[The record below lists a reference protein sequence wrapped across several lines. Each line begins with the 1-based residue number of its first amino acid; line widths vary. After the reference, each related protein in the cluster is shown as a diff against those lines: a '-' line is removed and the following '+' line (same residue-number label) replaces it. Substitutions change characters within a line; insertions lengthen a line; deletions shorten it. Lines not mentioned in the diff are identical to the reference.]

1 MWVSHNR
8 VLIGGN
14 KKNVRN
20 PNFDTEETKLLINLW
35 GNPAIQKTL
44 ITSHKKFPIITKL
57 SETMR
62 QYGYQRTPE
71 EINTR
76 LKNLKCLY
84 NRLKKDVECGIRSHP
99 TWKHYAAMDA
109 ILTRPI
115 FGYQNTGDNPDED
128 EDSGQLM
135 VKDEVEVEPDEEDEL
150 RPEDLLQVETTPEEI
165 FLQDDD
171 DVMIKEEPIDVDE
184 YESRRCTTNGLKL
197 IRASIKSLFLLF
209 AADRPTLKPTFRRHG
224 I

>member
-8 VLIGGN
+8 VLVGGN

-20 PNFDTEETKLLINLW
+20 PNFDTEETKLLISLW
-35 GNPAIQKTL
+35 GNPSIQKTL

-57 SETMR
+57 SEAMR

-99 TWKHYAAMDA
+99 TWKHFASMDA

-115 FGYQNTGDNPDED
+115 FGYQSNGENQDENSLQD
-128 EDSGQLM
+128 DDPGAVLLKEEEEGEL
-135 VKDEVEVEPDEEDEL
+135 DEEDGL
-150 RPEDLLQVETTPEEI
+150 RPEDLLQVETTPSELV
-165 FLQDDD
+165 LQEDDD
-171 DVMIKEEPIDVDE
+171 DVIIKEEPIDVDE
-184 YESRRCTTNGLKL
+184 YEKRL
-197 IRASIKSLFLLF
+197 
-209 AADRPTLKPTFRRHG
+209 
-224 I
+224 

>member
-1 MWVSHNR
+1 MPTTTIIMSGNPRNSRRKEWVSHNR

-20 PNFDTEETKLLINLW
+20 PNFDTDETKLLISLW

-44 ITSHKKFPIITKL
+44 ITSHKKFPIISKL
-57 SETMR
+57 SDTMR

-84 NRLKKDVECGIRSHP
+84 NRLKKDVECGLRSHP
-99 TWKHYAAMDA
+99 TWKHFAAMDA

-115 FGYQNTGDNPDED
+115 FGYQNSNDIQDED
-128 EDSGQLM
+128 DEEEPGQVM
-135 VKDEVEVEPDEEDEL
+135 VKDEGEIEIEEDDEL
-150 RPEDLLQVETTPEEI
+150 RPEDLLQLETTPEEHY
-165 FLQDDD
+165 LQEDDD
-171 DVMIKEEPIDVDE
+171 IVIKEEPIDVDE
-184 YESRRCTTNGLKL
+184 YEKRK
-197 IRASIKSLFLLF
+197 
-209 AADRPTLKPTFRRHG
+209 
-224 I
+224 

>member
-8 VLIGGN
+8 VLVGGN

-20 PNFDTEETKLLINLW
+20 PNFDTEETKLLISLW
-35 GNPAIQKTL
+35 GNPSIQKTL

-57 SETMR
+57 SEAMR

-99 TWKHYAAMDA
+99 TWKHFGAMDA

-115 FGYQNTGDNPDED
+115 FGYQSNGENQDENSLQD
-128 EDSGQLM
+128 DDPGAVLLKEEEEGEL
-135 VKDEVEVEPDEEDEL
+135 DEEDGL
-150 RPEDLLQVETTPEEI
+150 RPEDLLQVETTPSELV
-165 FLQDDD
+165 LQEDDD
-171 DVMIKEEPIDVDE
+171 DVVIKEEPIDVDE
-184 YESRRCTTNGLKL
+184 YEKRQ
-197 IRASIKSLFLLF
+197 
-209 AADRPTLKPTFRRHG
+209 
-224 I
+224 

>member
-1 MWVSHNR
+1 MSGGQRNSRRKEWVSHNR

-20 PNFDTEETKLLINLW
+20 PNFDTEETKLLISLW

-44 ITSHKKFPIITKL
+44 ITSHKKFPIISKL

-84 NRLKKDVECGIRSHP
+84 NRLKKDVECGLRSHP
-99 TWKHYAAMDA
+99 TWKHFSAMDA

-115 FGYQNTGDNPDED
+115 FGYQNSGELVEDED
-128 EDSGQLM
+128 EDPGQVI
-135 VKDEVEVEPDEEDEL
+135 VKDEGGEIEELDDDDEL
-150 RPEDLLQVETTPEEI
+150 RPEDLLQVETTPAEEI
-165 FLQDDD
+165 LLQTDDD
-171 DVMIKEEPIDVDE
+171 DVIIKEEPIDVDE
-184 YESRRCTTNGLKL
+184 YEK
-197 IRASIKSLFLLF
+197 K
-209 AADRPTLKPTFRRHG
+209 K
-224 I
+224 

>member
-1 MWVSHNR
+1 MSGNQRNGSRRDKVWVSHNR
-8 VLIGGN
+8 VLVGSGN
-14 KKNVRN
+14 KKNMRN
-20 PNFDTEETKLLINLW
+20 PNFDTEETKLLISLW

-84 NRLKKDVECGIRSHP
+84 NRLKKDVECGLRVHP
-99 TWKHYAAMDA
+99 TWKHYSAMDA

-115 FGYQNTGDNPDED
+115 FGYQNNGENQDDED
-128 EDSGQLM
+128 EDPGQLM
-135 VKDEVEVEPDEEDEL
+135 VKDEADLDLDEEDEL
-150 RPEDLLQVETTPEEI
+150 RPEDLLQVEEENYMPE
-165 FLQDDD
+165 DD
-171 DVMIKEEPIDVDE
+171 DVLIKEEPIDVDE
-184 YESRRCTTNGLKL
+184 YDK
-197 IRASIKSLFLLF
+197 K
-209 AADRPTLKPTFRRHG
+209 K
-224 I
+224 

>member
-1 MWVSHNR
+1 MSGNQRNRRDKVWVSHNR

-20 PNFDTEETKLLINLW
+20 PNFDTEETKLLISLW

-99 TWKHYAAMDA
+99 TWKHFGAMDA

-115 FGYQNTGDNPDED
+115 FGYQNSVDSVDED
-128 EDSGQLM
+128 EDEGQVM
-135 VKDEVEVEPDEEDEL
+135 IKGEVDVDLGDDDEL
-150 RPEDLLQVETTPEEI
+150 RPEDLLQVEETPVENLLPEE
-165 FLQDDD
+165 D
-171 DVMIKEEPIDVDE
+171 DVQIKDEPIDVDE
-184 YESRRCTTNGLKL
+184 YDDK
-197 IRASIKSLFLLF
+197 K
-209 AADRPTLKPTFRRHG
+209 K
-224 I
+224 

>member
-1 MWVSHNR
+1 MSHNR
-8 VLIGGN
+8 VLVGGN

-20 PNFDTEETKLLINLW
+20 PNFDTEETKLLISLW
-35 GNPAIQKTL
+35 GNPSIQKTL

-57 SETMR
+57 SEAMR

-99 TWKHYAAMDA
+99 TWKHFGAMDA

-115 FGYQNTGDNPDED
+115 FGYQSNGENQDENSLQD
-128 EDSGQLM
+128 DDPGAVLLKEEEEGEL
-135 VKDEVEVEPDEEDEL
+135 DEEDGL
-150 RPEDLLQVETTPEEI
+150 RPEDLLQVETTPSELV
-165 FLQDDD
+165 LQEDDD
-171 DVMIKEEPIDVDE
+171 DVVIKEEPIDVDE
-184 YESRRCTTNGLKL
+184 YEKRQ
-197 IRASIKSLFLLF
+197 
-209 AADRPTLKPTFRRHG
+209 
-224 I
+224 

>member
-1 MWVSHNR
+1 MSNQRNARRDKVWVSHNR
-8 VLIGGN
+8 VLNGGN

-44 ITSHKKFPIITKL
+44 ITSHKKFPIISKL
-57 SETMR
+57 SEAMR

-84 NRLKKDVECGIRSHP
+84 NRLKKDVEFGKRSHP
-99 TWKHYAAMDA
+99 TWKHFSAMDA

-115 FGYQNTGDNPDED
+115 FGYQANDENPDED
-128 EDSGQLM
+128 EGEIDQL
-135 VKDEVEVEPDEEDEL
+135 EEDEL
-150 RPEDLLQVETTPEEI
+150 RPEDLLQLETSPGEI
-165 FLQDDD
+165 FPADDD
-171 DVMIKEEPIDVDE
+171 DVVIKDEPIDVDE
-184 YESRRCTTNGLKL
+184 YEPVG
-197 IRASIKSLFLLF
+197 
-209 AADRPTLKPTFRRHG
+209 
-224 I
+224 

>member
-1 MWVSHNR
+1 MSGNQRNSRRKEMWVSHNR
-8 VLIGGN
+8 VLVGGN

-20 PNFDTEETKLLINLW
+20 PNFDTEETKLLISLW
-35 GNPAIQKTL
+35 GNPSIQKTL

-57 SETMR
+57 SLAMR

-99 TWKHYAAMDA
+99 TWKHFAAMDA

-115 FGYQNTGDNPDED
+115 FGYQTNGDNLDENGLPEDDPTAALLLKEEDDVELDDED
-128 EDSGQLM
+128 G
-135 VKDEVEVEPDEEDEL
+135 L
-150 RPEDLLQVETTPEEI
+150 RPEDLLQVETTREENT
-165 FLQDDD
+165 QQGDD
-171 DVMIKEEPIDVDE
+171 DVVIKDEPIDVDE
-184 YESRRCTTNGLKL
+184 YDKRK
-197 IRASIKSLFLLF
+197 
-209 AADRPTLKPTFRRHG
+209 
-224 I
+224 